1 MTGIVQWAVVFG
13 MYKNIKLAN
22 IGKNKFKRLYPY
34 DTQAILFVIILIVYY
49 VNYLFFKKL

>member
-34 DTQAILFVIILIVYY
+34 DTQAILFVIILIVY
-49 VNYLFFKKL
+49 